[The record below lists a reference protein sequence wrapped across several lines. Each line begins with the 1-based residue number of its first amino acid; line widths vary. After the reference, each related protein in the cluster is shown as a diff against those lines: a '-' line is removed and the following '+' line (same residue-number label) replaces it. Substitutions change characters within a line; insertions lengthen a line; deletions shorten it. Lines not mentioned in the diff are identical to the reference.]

1 MSESVMIQSNH
12 LMTEQEIEDF
22 LCSMKESGAKPNLLR
37 RLKTSVQSLYV
48 FLPEDKMLNKIVLQL
63 WRSDMETK
71 GYASATIQNYVKYI
85 NKYLDF
91 CNCSAIRFNKGRAKD
106 ITEMRFGYLTAKY
119 PTEKRDRKDVVWVCE
134 CKCGKMVEYPAT
146 RLLLGNTKSC
156 GCIQVEL
163 LQRSNKYIDNTSIR
177 QSLDDTVISTRSTS
191 GYIGVIK
198 KRNKWQAQITYKRK
212 KHFLGCYDDINDA
225 IKARARAK
233 ELVIADAKGL
243 LNFYDEIHKAQEPI
257 PSRASIEKIDSE
269 TPQWKANNTVMSAA
283 RRCDNTSG
291 QTGVYK
297 KRNRWIAR
305 ISHKGVLYKLGSF
318 ENIEEAISERKKA
331 EELLKKD
338 QAAFLETYRKN

>member
-1 MSESVMIQSNH
+1 
-12 LMTEQEIEDF
+12 
-22 LCSMKESGAKPNLLR
+22 
-37 RLKTSVQSLYV
+37 
-48 FLPEDKMLNKIVLQL
+48 
-63 WRSDMETK
+63 
-71 GYASATIQNYVKYI
+71 
-85 NKYLDF
+85 
-91 CNCSAIRFNKGRAKD
+91 
-106 ITEMRFGYLTAKY
+106 MRFGYLTAKY
-119 PTEKRDRKDVVWVCE
+119 PTEKRDRKDVVWICE

-191 GYIGVIK
+191 GYIGIIK

-212 KHFLGCYDDINDA
+212 KYFLGCYDDINDA

-243 LNFYDEIHKAQEPI
+243 LNFYDEIHKDQEPI

-305 ISHKGVLYKLGSF
+305 ISHKSVLYKLGSF

-338 QAAFLETYRKN
+338 QAAFLEAYRKN

>member
-1 MSESVMIQSNH
+1 
-12 LMTEQEIEDF
+12 
-22 LCSMKESGAKPNLLR
+22 
-37 RLKTSVQSLYV
+37 
-48 FLPEDKMLNKIVLQL
+48 
-63 WRSDMETK
+63 
-71 GYASATIQNYVKYI
+71 
-85 NKYLDF
+85 
-91 CNCSAIRFNKGRAKD
+91 
-106 ITEMRFGYLTAKY
+106 MRFGYLTAKY

-191 GYIGVIK
+191 GYIGIIK

-212 KHFLGCYDDINDA
+212 KYFLGCYDDINDA

-243 LNFYDEIHKAQEPI
+243 LNFYDEIHKDQEPI

-283 RRCDNTSG
+283 KRCDNTSG

-305 ISHKGVLYKLGSF
+305 ISHKGVLYKFGSF

-338 QAAFLETYRKN
+338 QAVFLETYRKN